1 MGNLKRKMCFLATT
15 VLIGT
20 AWSQAAESA
29 VAESAQ
35 TVQQETSLQE
45 AQTALSEVDS
55 TKWQYQEEDDVY
67 WQTGILYCAAP
78 SDAQYETL
86 SIYVPGAYMDGEANG
101 DGTYTCRFNTEAE
114 VRGYTCETA
123 PLVIPIETQNYDPV
137 KAPEEYVAQA
147 AAYTS
152 SGFLFIEA
160 GCRGKEA
167 GAPAG
172 VADLKAAIR
181 YLRYS
186 SAEIPGNKDRIF
198 VYGTGSGG
206 ALGEVLAA
214 SGNSALYTPVSGS
227 DRCGRRCQRR
237 SGRSL

>member
-1 MGNLKRKMCFLATT
+1 MGNLKRKMCFLAAT

-29 VAESAQ
+29 AAESTQ

-137 KAPEEYVAQA
+137 KAPEE
-147 AAYTS
+147 
-152 SGFLFIEA
+152 
-160 GCRGKEA
+160 
-167 GAPAG
+167 
-172 VADLKAAIR
+172 
-181 YLRYS
+181 
-186 SAEIPGNKDRIF
+186 
-198 VYGTGSGG
+198 
-206 ALGEVLAA
+206 
-214 SGNSALYTPVSGS
+214 
-227 DRCGRRCQRR
+227 
-237 SGRSL
+237 